1 MRPIRVIAA
10 TLAASVLLPG
20 SALAAQDPDLPPGPD
35 GVVEDQR
42 YGMLEEPAL
51 DGVASVSPAEVVEG
65 VTALPSPEPGAVA
78 YPRPADDVFDVRGGG
93 FGHGIGMSQYGAD
106 GAGKQGLDHTQILD
120 FYYPG
125 TTLETRNLGT
135 IRIGITIDD
144 DGATRVAH
152 RPGLRVAPQ
161 VGGTTYALPSGREQW
176 RVRSTGTGN
185 SSCALEGRV
194 NGTWSVTWPS
204 GMPRSCPVT
213 FSSPKER
220 SVDLF
225 LPGGQL
231 RVYRGEVTAT
241 YTGTEAVETV
251 NALPME
257 SYLRSVVSAEMPS
270 SFHREAL
277 RSQAVAARTY
287 SARGSNGTSYYDTCD
302 TTACQVYSGRGERTD
317 SGAIA
322 SFENTATDAA
332 VAATPGQVLTYRF
345 STGQALAT
353 TMFSSSSGGHTA
365 AASSAHG
372 YLSAH
377 PDPYDDVDGNRRH
390 AWSAQLPATSLESRY
405 GIDRVERVQILRRD
419 GDGSWGGRVLEA
431 RVEGFTA
438 AGDYT
443 WAYATGTGLRLARP
457 WPANSTGL
465 SSSYF
470 TLIAEA
476 PSPSATRVSGTDRWG
491 TSEAVSRFWPTGGP
505 LVYVASGLDFPDA
518 LSAAAR
524 SGVQDVPVL
533 LTDTDSVPTKTRQAL
548 ERLRPERIVVV
559 GGSTAVDGTV
569 LAALKPYA
577 TTRQVQRVDGG
588 DRYET
593 AAVMAAQYPAGVRRV
608 YLASGAD
615 YPDALSGAAL
625 AAHQGAPLLL
635 TKPGGLPPSTRR
647 QLDRLNPTEVLVLGG
662 SSAVNTATARAA
674 GAYSQ
679 GGGFTRLAGTNRYG
693 TAEQVSRQYPSGTRT
708 AVVASGT
715 AYPDALVG
723 AALGGR
729 RAAPLLLTERNG
741 IPPAT
746 KRALDRLSLSR
757 AYAVGGD
764 SVVAERVLN
773 LLGAY
778 LD

>member
-1 MRPIRVIAA
+1 
-10 TLAASVLLPG
+10 
-20 SALAAQDPDLPPGPD
+20 
-35 GVVEDQR
+35 
-42 YGMLEEPAL
+42 
-51 DGVASVSPAEVVEG
+51 
-65 VTALPSPEPGAVA
+65 
-78 YPRPADDVFDVRGGG
+78 
-93 FGHGIGMSQYGAD
+93 MSQYGAD
-106 GAGKQGLDHTQILD
+106 GAGKRGLDHTEILD

-125 TTLETRNLGT
+125 TTLETRDLGT

-144 DGATRVAH
+144 DGTTRVAH
-152 RPGLRVAPQ
+152 RSGLRVAPQ

-176 RVRSTGTGN
+176 RVRSTGTGR
-185 SSCALEGRV
+185 SSFVLEGRV
-194 NGTWSVTWPS
+194 NGTWSVSWPA

-231 RVYRGEVTAT
+231 RVYRGELTAA
-241 YTGTEAVETV
+241 YTDPGTVRSV

-257 SYLRSVVSAEMPS
+257 SYLRSVVAAEMPS
-270 SFHREAL
+270 YFDREAL

-287 SARGSNGTSYYDTCD
+287 SARGSNGTANYDTCD
-302 TTACQVYSGRGERTD
+302 TTACQVYAGRGERTA
-317 SGAIA
+317 SGGIA
-322 SFENTATDAA
+322 SFEHPETDAA
-332 VAATPGQVLTYRF
+332 VLASAGQVLTYRF
-345 STGQALAT
+345 STGRALAT
-353 TMFSSSSGGHTA
+353 TMFSSSSDGYTADGGD
-365 AASSAHG
+365 AHG
-372 YLSAH
+372 YLRAH
-377 PDPYDDVDGNRRH
+377 PDPYDDVAGNRRH
-390 AWSAQLPATSLESRY
+390 AWSAQLSATSLESRY

-438 AGDYT
+438 SGDYT

-457 WPANSTGL
+457 WPTYTTGL
-465 SSSYF
+465 SSNYF
-470 TLIAEA
+470 TLIAEK

-491 TSEAVSRFWPTGGP
+491 TSEAVSRSWPAGLP

-533 LTDTDSVPTKTRQAL
+533 LTDTDSLPIKTRQAL
-548 ERLRPERIVVV
+548 ERLRPGRIVVI
-559 GGSTAVDGTV
+559 GGSGAVEGSV
-569 LAALKPYA
+569 LSALRPYA
-577 TTRQVQRVDGG
+577 STGTVQRVSGG
-588 DRYET
+588 DRYTT
-593 AAVMAAQYPAGVRRV
+593 AAAVAASYPAGVRRV

-635 TKPGGLPPSTRR
+635 TKPTALPLSTRQ
-647 QLDRLNPTEVLVLGG
+647 QLDRLNPTEVVVLGG
-662 SSAVNTATARAA
+662 TTAVDTATARAA
-674 GAYSQ
+674 GAYSG
-679 GGGFTRLAGTNRYG
+679 GGGFTRLAGGNRYE
-693 TAEQVSRQYPSGTRT
+693 TAERVSGQYPAGTSS
-708 AVVASGT
+708 AVLASGA

-729 RAAPLLLTERNG
+729 RGAPLLLTESDG
-741 IPPAT
+741 IPRAT
-746 KRALDRLSLSR
+746 DRALSRLSLSR
-757 AYAVGGD
+757 AFAVGGT
-764 SVVAERVLN
+764 SVIPERVLN